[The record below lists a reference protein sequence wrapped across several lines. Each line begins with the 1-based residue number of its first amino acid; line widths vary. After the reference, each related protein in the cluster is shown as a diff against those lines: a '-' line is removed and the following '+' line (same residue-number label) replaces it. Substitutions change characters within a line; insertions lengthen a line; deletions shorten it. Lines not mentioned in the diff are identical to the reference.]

1 MRKIII
7 YLLTFFS
14 TIITVAQV
22 PNPEVGDKSIS
33 PIVVESAKNER
44 VYLSEWDD
52 RYLNKI
58 SSRWADLL
66 NQTLLYNNYS
76 VSDSVN
82 INRSVDTFIL
92 KQRLEKL
99 NEKTPLDIA
108 YNDVVQAY
116 INRFLKMGSWLGKVM
131 GLAEYYF
138 PVFEDKLSKY
148 DIPIEIKYLAI
159 IESALNPRAGS
170 NRGAIGLWQFI
181 YSTAK
186 LYGLKIDS
194 YVDERMDPLK
204 STEAACQYFERH
216 YKIYGDWNLVLA
228 AYNSGEGNV
237 NKAIR
242 RSGGYKNYWNIRRY
256 LPQETQTYV
265 PSFIAMTYLFEYA
278 KEHHLKP
285 LRLDVSLYDTD
296 TVWIKKKLSFQQ
308 ISSFTGVSLPKIKFL
323 NPQYKNDIIPRG
335 QDKQYILRLP
345 RKNIENFV
353 SLEDSIY
360 LATGKVEAKNEKPF
374 AISNK
379 GSAGAFKIEKI
390 KATYQVKKNET
401 IDSIAKVYN
410 VSPSDIRKWNKLSDS
425 AAITTGQQLT
435 IFHSV
440 KKYNVSRY
448 IKSSKTTRKKYYHTV
463 RRGESLY
470 SIAKK
475 YHVYTRDIKRWNH
488 LKSSKLKYGSRLVI
502 YSRSSTGSSR
512 NSKSK
517 THIVRRG
524 ESLSSISK
532 KYHVSV
538 SNIKNWNR
546 LKSNLLKV
554 GQKILLY
561 NNASSK
567 KSSSNSY
574 HTVRKGES
582 LSSISKKYHVSVS
595 NIKNW
600 NRLKSNL
607 LKVGQKILLYNNVS
621 SKKSSSNSYHTV
633 RKGESLSSIAKKY
646 RVSISNIK
654 KWNRLPSNVIRVG
667 KKLLIKK

>member
-1 MRKIII
+1 MFMRKIII

-22 PNPEVGDKSIS
+22 PNPEVGDKSVS

-44 VYLSEWDD
+44 VYLSKSDD
-52 RYLNKI
+52 GYLNKI

-82 INRSVDTFIL
+82 IDRSVDTFIL
-92 KQRLEKL
+92 KQRLEEL
-99 NEKTPLDIA
+99 NEKTPLDIV

-116 INRFLKMGSWLGKVM
+116 INKFLKMGSWLGKIM

-138 PVFEDKLSKY
+138 PLFEDKLSKY

-186 LYGLKIDS
+186 LYGLQIDS

-216 YKIYGDWNLVLA
+216 YKIYNNWDLVLA
-228 AYNSGEGNV
+228 AYNSGAGNV

-256 LPQETQTYV
+256 LPQETQGYV

-296 TVWIKKKLSFQQ
+296 TVWVKNKLSFTQV
-308 ISSFTGVSLPKIKFL
+308 SHFTKISLPKIKFL

-335 QDKQYILRLP
+335 KDKQYILRLP
-345 RKNIENFV
+345 RENIENFV

-360 LATGKVEAKNEKPF
+360 LATSKADQKKEKPF
-374 AISNK
+374 AVSKK
-379 GSAGAFKIEKI
+379 GGAGAFKIEKI
-390 KATYQVKKNET
+390 KATYKVKKNET
-401 IDSIAKVYN
+401 IDSIAKIYN
-410 VSPSDIRKWNKLSDS
+410 VSPSDIRKWNNLSDS

-435 IFHSV
+435 IFNSV

-448 IKSSKTTRKKYYHTV
+448 ITNSKTTRKKYYHTV

-470 SIAKK
+470 AIAKK
-475 YHVYTRDIKRWNH
+475 YHVYTKDIRRWNH
-488 LKSSKLKYGSRLVI
+488 LKSSKLKYGRRLVI
-502 YSRSSTGSSR
+502 YSRSSASSSR
-512 NSKSK
+512 SSKSK
-517 THIVRRG
+517 NHIVRRG

-532 KYHVSV
+532 KYHISI
-538 SNIKNWNR
+538 SNIKKWNR
-546 LKSNLLKV
+546 LQSNLLKV
-554 GQKILLY
+554 GQKLFLY

-567 KSSSNSY
+567 NSSSKRLQTNY
-574 HTVRKGES
+574 HTVKNGES
-582 LSSISKKYHVSVS
+582 LSSISKKYHVS
-595 NIKNW
+595 
-600 NRLKSNL
+600 
-607 LKVGQKILLYNNVS
+607 
-621 SKKSSSNSYHTV
+621 
-633 RKGESLSSIAKKY
+633 
-646 RVSISNIK
+646 ISNIK
-654 KWNRLPSNVIRVG
+654 TWNRLSSNVIRVG